1 MKQLTV
7 AIDFS
12 DNTQRVLDSAVALA
26 KGLDAKV
33 SLIHIIAPEP
43 EFVGFDAYAY
53 PGPDVREDQL
63 QSEKA
68 QLREMAD
75 KVRASGVEAAAF
87 MKEAP
92 VVAGIMEFADHH
104 DADVIVVGSHGHGA
118 LARLLLGSIA
128 EGVVR
133 QSKIPVLV
141 VPSRE

>member
-12 DNTQRVLDSAVALA
+12 DNTERVLAGAISLA
-26 KGLDAKV
+26 KGLDAKI

-43 EFVGFDAYAY
+43 EFVGFDAYTY

-63 QSEKA
+63 QKEKN
-68 QLREMAD
+68 QLREMVDQLKEA
-75 KVRASGVEAAAF
+75 GVECAAF
-87 MKEAP
+87 MKESP
-92 VVAGIMEFADHH
+92 VVAGLMEFADHH
-104 DADVIVVGSHGHGA
+104 DADIIVVGSHGHGA
-118 LARLLLGSIA
+118 IARLLLGSIA

>member
-12 DNTQRVLDSAVALA
+12 DNTGRLLEHTTSLA

-63 QSEKA
+63 QREKA
-68 QLREMAD
+68 QLREMVDQLKDA
-75 KVRASGVEAAAF
+75 GVDAAAF

-104 DADVIVVGSHGHGA
+104 DADIIAVGSHGHGA
-118 LARLLLGSIA
+118 ITRLLLGSIA

-133 QSKIPVLV
+133 QSKVPVLV
-141 VPSRE
+141 VPTGG